1 MDKIKENEKRVMEL
15 EYKITEIIK
24 ILKIQSESIKI
35 FKDLVK
41 DASQIETEEYLNYRF
56 IGLAW

>member
-41 DASQIETEEYLNYRF
+41 DAS
-56 IGLAW
+56 